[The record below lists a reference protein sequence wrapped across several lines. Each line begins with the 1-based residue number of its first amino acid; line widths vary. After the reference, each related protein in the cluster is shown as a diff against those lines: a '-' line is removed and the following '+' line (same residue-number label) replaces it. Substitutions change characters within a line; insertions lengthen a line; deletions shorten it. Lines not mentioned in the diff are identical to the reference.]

1 MKLSIKKGLITCVTA
16 FALLAIAN
24 TSSAQNPNYGE
35 ERVMFVEIQGLDAY
49 SYGAIA
55 TAIKDNDDLSIR
67 QSCVPG
73 KMIMFDVDNE
83 SNESLDLLFQQVKS
97 ITLTA
102 INPDDLT
109 DLDDLVILAEY
120 TEEQFLTRC
129 AMFRTS
135 SPE

>member
-1 MKLSIKKGLITCVTA
+1 MKLSIRKGLIACVAA
-16 FALLAIAN
+16 FAFLAIAN
-24 TSSAQNPNYGE
+24 TSSAQGPNYGE

-55 TAIKDNDDLSIR
+55 TAIKDSDDLSIR

-73 KMIMFDVDNE
+73 KMIMFDIADEND
-83 SNESLDLLFQQVKS
+83 ESLGLLFQQVKS
-97 ITLTA
+97 ITLAT
-102 INPDDLT
+102 T
-109 DLDDLVILAEY
+109 DLDDLKIVAEF
-120 TEEQFLTRC
+120 TEEEFLTRC

>member
-1 MKLSIKKGLITCVTA
+1 MKISIKKRLITCVTA

-73 KMIMFDVDNE
+73 KMMMFDVDNE
-83 SNESLDLLFQQVKS
+83 SNES
-97 ITLTA
+97 
-102 INPDDLT
+102 
-109 DLDDLVILAEY
+109 
-120 TEEQFLTRC
+120 
-129 AMFRTS
+129 
-135 SPE
+135 